1 MIRIA
6 DGGDLV
12 CVCFSFV
19 SFKSFKFSFCLSYQ
33 YWIAIKTKP
42 LDQKGTGIWYEIIYI
57 TLKLKLLND
66 EIFQRTGLSR

>member
-6 DGGDLV
+6 DSGDLV
-12 CVCFSFV
+12 CVYV
-19 SFKSFKFSFCLSYQ
+19 SHSYLLNRLNSLFACHTNIGSLS
-33 YWIAIKTKP
+33 KKL